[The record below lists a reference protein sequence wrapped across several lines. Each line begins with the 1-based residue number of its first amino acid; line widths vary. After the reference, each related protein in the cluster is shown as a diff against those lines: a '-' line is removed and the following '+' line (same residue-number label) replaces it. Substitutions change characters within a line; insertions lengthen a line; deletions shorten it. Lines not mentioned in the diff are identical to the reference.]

1 LKIMPSSMLV
11 ESAMRGITPSYAIR
25 DLERRRPPA
34 ALVVVAAMSLF
45 NIAVTV
51 LALLSD

>member
-1 LKIMPSSMLV
+1 MVV

-25 DLERRRPPA
+25 DLERRRPPT
-34 ALVVVAAMSLF
+34 ALVAIAAMSLF

-51 LALLSD
+51 LALLPD